1 MRRPL
6 SGHHPGDVPL
16 DKASE
21 YFGIYDIFGKGA
33 SFMGTFLVA
42 LVADLTGRESLGVA
56 ALAVLFLVGLVVF
69 IFAIRCKV
77 PAEGSGGEPP
87 AGASSAAPPADG
99 AQGAKE

>member
-77 PAEGSGGEPP
+77 PAAEEPP
-87 AGASSAAPPADG
+87 AGASPAAPPADG